1 MHEKRFSHR
10 KIFGS
15 QFSKTNL
22 NLVQNTTLLFSFP
35 DKSIGSP
42 GHCSGEVLT
51 IEAKSLER
59 EPKNWGFCD
68 MKKETC
74 LNGKDGNRE
83 IYSKHLQETKLRLMR
98 QTHCQK
104 LLSNTTL
111 AFHPLSELCAT
122 GFYTLQAQDVIRS
135 NKHWTKGKLEN
146 KRRKKGKFRVS
157 ILYVED
163 VMSLLFQ

>member
-1 MHEKRFSHR
+1 
-10 KIFGS
+10 
-15 QFSKTNL
+15 
-22 NLVQNTTLLFSFP
+22 
-35 DKSIGSP
+35 
-42 GHCSGEVLT
+42 
-51 IEAKSLER
+51 
-59 EPKNWGFCD
+59 

-122 GFYTLQAQDVIRS
+122 GFYTLQAQEVIRI
-135 NKHWTKGKLEN
+135 NKGWKKGKLEN

-157 ILYVED
+157 IFMLELF
-163 VMSLLFQ
+163 SLLSFFNDQTVGKSLASEAFKVGRNMGNKYIGVI

>member
-1 MHEKRFSHR
+1 MDMESTL
-10 KIFGS
+10 S
-15 QFSKTNL
+15 SKGET
-22 NLVQNTTLLFSFP
+22 LVLFSFP

-42 GHCSGEVLT
+42 GHCSGEVSPN
-51 IEAKSLER
+51 EAKSLEHDP
-59 EPKNWGFCD
+59 ENWGFCD

-74 LNGKDGNRE
+74 LNGKGGNRE

-135 NKHWTKGKLEN
+135 NKRWRKGRLEN
-146 KRRKKGKFRVS
+146 KRRKKGKFPPRKG
-157 ILYVED
+157 
-163 VMSLLFQ
+163 SLVTGSLITF

>member
-1 MHEKRFSHR
+1 MIIRLDRCMES
-10 KIFGS
+10 ILS
-15 QFSKTNL
+15 SKGERH
-22 NLVQNTTLLFSFP
+22 LVLFSFP

-42 GHCSGEVLT
+42 GHCSGEGQVSPN
-51 IEAKSLER
+51 EAKSLIEHP
-59 EPKNWGFCD
+59 ENWGFCD

-98 QTHCQK
+98 QTRCQK
-104 LLSNTTL
+104 LLNHTTL

-135 NKHWTKGKLEN
+135 NRHWRKGALEK

-157 ILYVED
+157 ILYV
-163 VMSLLFQ
+163 